1 MSEFYISYI
10 LQKYAETITTKEI
23 SIEELY
29 ETLTE
34 IKKEKIV
41 FIGYNRKEFLN
52 NLNFLINILS
62 ESGILRSQNNKI
74 FIQNLERFKE
84 YNESLLRMIKS
95 HEYLIGLEAVKR
107 VDEYFEELGIFLKT
121 KR

>member
-52 NLNFLINILS
+52 DLNFLINILS

-107 VDEYFEELGIFLKT
+107 VDEYFEELGIF
-121 KR
+121 